1 MKYTPADAMRDAADL
16 KSLPVL
22 DELYALDDAENSL
35 LWEILNV
42 VTGDMKAMR
51 WVTHGTPQQMG
62 TYYDLVAVRMD
73 LTTIMEERRY
83 DTR

>member
-1 MKYTPADAMRDAADL
+1 MTYTPEDALRAFANVA
-16 KSLPVL
+16 LPVP

-35 LWEILNV
+35 LREILNV

-62 TYYDLVAVRMD
+62 TYYDLVAVRLD
-73 LTTIMEERRY
+73 LTCIMEERRY
-83 DTR
+83 GGD